1 MKISTHILDLSTGRP
16 AANVLVVLHR
26 RDETWRALNRHRT
39 DPNGRIT
46 NLFGID
52 TPPLSGRYR
61 LRFHTGRYYRSM
73 GVESLH
79 PFVEVVFDMRDA
91 KEHHHIPLL
100 ITPHSY
106 TTYRGS

>member
-16 AANVLVVLHR
+16 AADVLVVLHR
-26 RDETWRALNRHRT
+26 RDEAWRAVSRHRT

-46 NLFGID
+46 SFLGTHD
-52 TPPLSGRYR
+52 PLQSGRYR
-61 LRFHTGRYYRSM
+61 LRFHTGRYFRSV

-79 PFVEVVFDMRDA
+79 PFVEIIFDIRDA